1 MTSALNAAIIA
12 LLFSAGAIAGVPTG
26 ATPLREAARSL
37 SLASTAPRG
46 SDANLT
52 HAQLKASFI
61 RHHGFW
67 DVCAFLY
74 VSQLS
79 RKQKFERAAR
89 MRQLCSHRTTSLSSR
104 LCLLTRCA

>member
-37 SLASTAPRG
+37 SWASTAPRG

-74 VSQLS
+74 VSHLLS
-79 RKQKFERAAR
+79 RKENLNEL
-89 MRQLCSHRTTSLSSR
+89 RQLCSHRTTSLSSH